1 MSIKTRQFIR
11 LSKIIYNKIIEA
23 SPEHF
28 WWGFFVKKV
37 SNSWKSLTIV
47 VNKLRHSVLGN
58 TVKNSHLKDISPVK

>member
-1 MSIKTRQFIR
+1 MSIKTGQFIR
-11 LSKIIYNKIIEA
+11 LSKMIYNKIVEA
-23 SPEHF
+23 STEHF

-47 VNKLRHSVLGN
+47 VNKLHHSVLGN